1 MPGEP
6 QPSFMMH
13 DIVSRSRDAAP
24 YPTGDREL
32 ELSLGDIVAFL
43 WGYRLLISLC
53 VAIAAM
59 LAVLYVIT
67 ATPIFTAQVQVLI
80 ESRLPQN
87 FREYAS
93 ESIATLDTP
102 AVESQVA
109 IILSE
114 KIAEK
119 VVKKAGFLS
128 EPAKET
134 TGLSFNPIN
143 VIRSLLASKH
153 PPAQESADE
162 QSGQVRGAMERLW
175 GGMTVNRLGLSHVI
189 EISYSSPNRDQAAE
203 VTNAIADAYIEDQ
216 LETRAESA
224 RQGSIW
230 LEARIDSL
238 RRQMN
243 EAALRVKEFKARRDY
258 RVPTSSGQANQA
270 SGGPD
275 PATDDA
281 PVATTV
287 EDLESQASTYRK
299 IYESYLQAYT
309 ESVQTQSYPV
319 TNTRIITRATRPSA
333 RSWPRSTK
341 VMVIAIAL
349 GGMAGIGLTL
359 LHYSFTRSRHLRRAR
374 PETRPS

>member
-13 DIVSRSRDAAP
+13 DIVSRPREAAP
-24 YPTGDREL
+24 YSTGDREL
-32 ELSLGDIVAFL
+32 ELSLSDIVAFL

-67 ATPIFTAQVQVLI
+67 ATPIFTAKVQVLI

-128 EPAKET
+128 EPPTEK
-134 TGLSFNPIN
+134 TGISFNPVN
-143 VIRSLLASKH
+143 VIRSLLASRH
-153 PPAQESADE
+153 MPAGESADE
-162 QSGQVRGAMERLW
+162 QSGQVRAAMERLW

-258 RVPTSSGQANQA
+258 RVPTSGGQGSQA
-270 SGGPD
+270 SSGPD

-333 RSWPRSTK
+333 RSWPRTTK
-341 VMVIAIAL
+341 VLAIAIAL

-374 PETRPS
+374 FETRPG